1 MSPGGGEPRPCPT
14 APSPC
19 SRPGILLDRD
29 GTIIVDHG
37 YVGSVDRV
45 EFIDGAPEAIA
56 RFNRAGIPV
65 AVVTNQAGVA
75 RGLYGID
82 DVARVHQHIA
92 EHLAEHGAHIDLF
105 LYCPYHPEGVVEAF
119 ARTSEDRKPRP
130 GMAKAA
136 EAALNLDLTASWV
149 VGDRPEDIGLAEAV
163 GASAIY
169 LGPDA
174 LRAPG
179 CLVVPE
185 PGCRGPVHPGAD
197 RSMSSVHDLPTLAP
211 SADGS
216 PAKFPAAPY
225 ASAAS
230 YFDAYAEEIARA
242 ASSIEPAALD
252 RAAAILLEAYTRG
265 ARCSPAATAARRRSP
280 TTCSATT

>member
-1 MSPGGGEPRPCPT
+1 MT
-14 APSPC
+14 AVG
-19 SRPGILLDRD
+19 GILLDRD

-37 YVGSVDRV
+37 YVGSIDRV
-45 EFIDGAPEAIA
+45 EFIEGAPEAIA
-56 RFNRAGIPV
+56 SFNRAGIPV

-92 EHLAEHGAHIDLF
+92 EHLAEHGAHVDLF
-105 LYCPYHPEGVVEAF
+105 AYCPYHPAGSVDAF

-169 LGPDA
+169 LGD
-174 LRAPG
+174 G
-179 CLVVPE
+179 DCQ
-185 PGCRGPVHPGAD
+185 HPGV
-197 RSMSSVHDLPTLAP
+197 RSFPSLA
-211 SADGS
+211 A
-216 PAKFPAAPY
+216 AAP
-225 ASAAS
+225 
-230 YFDAYAEEIARA
+230 F
-242 ASSIEPAALD
+242 
-252 RAAAILLEAYTRG
+252 ILERVAV
-265 ARCSPAATAARRRSP
+265 
-280 TTCSATT
+280 

>member
-1 MSPGGGEPRPCPT
+1 VVTAVVAGLNGATRP
-14 APSPC
+14 APAPH

-45 EFIDGAPEAIA
+45 EFIEGAPVAIA
-56 RFNRAGIPV
+56 SFNRAGIPV

-82 DVARVHQHIA
+82 DVARVHRHIA
-92 EHLAEHGAHIDLF
+92 EHLAEHGAHVDLF
-105 LYCPYHPEGVVEAF
+105 AYCPYHPAGPVEAF

-136 EAALNLDLTASWV
+136 AAALNLDLTASWV

-169 LGPDA
+169 LGNGDCQ
-174 LRAPG
+174 RPG
-179 CLVVPE
+179 VWSFP
-185 PGCRGPVHPGAD
+185 
-197 RSMSSVHDLPTLAP
+197 SLA
-211 SADGS
+211 A
-216 PAKFPAAPY
+216 AAP
-225 ASAAS
+225 
-230 YFDAYAEEIARA
+230 FVLERIAV
-242 ASSIEPAALD
+242 
-252 RAAAILLEAYTRG
+252 
-265 ARCSPAATAARRRSP
+265 
-280 TTCSATT
+280 